1 MVLAG
6 GLGIAKD
13 IRTAADIIGAGPGIA
28 GNGSNI
34 DGFNIDGGT
43 Y

>member
-1 MVLAG
+1 MKAVILAG

-13 IRTAADIIGAGPGIA
+13 IRTAADIIGAGA
-28 GNGSNI
+28 GTSDI